1 MFPRMLASTGPS
13 EAPVPLVQ
21 GLKNKHDQVRKM
33 IKVNIDF
40 LFDISTQSTTSS
52 SDSTCGGHVGVAWVG
67 RIVSLKGVDR
77 GGGGELWD
85 RIWMARA
92 TRIIAPSPGVPR
104 LCFYLTRVQPANQDC
119 DDC

>member
-1 MFPRMLASTGPS
+1 MLPRMLASTGPS

-67 RIVSLKGVDR
+67 
-77 GGGGELWD
+77 
-85 RIWMARA
+85 
-92 TRIIAPSPGVPR
+92 
-104 LCFYLTRVQPANQDC
+104 
-119 DDC
+119 